1 MVMSFKPFLNRNSK
15 DWNNSKENERK
26 VLKLQAIIMKENVQN
41 LLPAVEK
48 KKQTNKS
55 QIAYKYEAAV
65 R

>member
-26 VLKLQAIIMKENVQN
+26 VLKLQPISMKKSVQN

-48 KKQTNKS
+48 KSKQTNHKEPTNM
-55 QIAYKYEAAV
+55 K
-65 R
+65 

>member
-15 DWNNSKENERK
+15 DCNNSKENERK
-26 VLKLQAIIMKENVQN
+26 VLKLQAINMKESVQN
-41 LLPAVEK
+41 LLPAVE